1 MASGASKQ
9 SVHKS
14 FKRSYREDYVR
25 ELEVPGMGFHIFETF
40 RLIFRNWKI
49 FLPFLVIMVLVVV
62 GLVGLADEF
71 LNGQTIIFGSLVFL
85 VVWLVSIF
93 VIRHKMAGNKI
104 TVFDALYN
112 AMTPLISTLV
122 VLVVAAIQCIP
133 ILILI
138 VAYSS
143 AVETHFLDTPF
154 YAILF
159 FAFAALMVLL
169 SSYLLTGTLMALVA
183 VSAPGLYP
191 MEALKTANELMRGR
205 KIRFTLRIIL
215 LVFLVVI
222 LWVVAMFPIAKI
234 GVPVVTKIFGIIIS
248 CFLTIY
254 ISVYFYVYYR
264 WMLNFDTKEEDGKK
278 RSRKKNK

>member
-1 MASGASKQ
+1 MASGASKK

-14 FKRSYREDYVR
+14 FKRSYREDYIR
-25 ELEVPGMGFHIFETF
+25 ELEVPGMGFHIFYTF
-40 RLIFRNWKI
+40 QLIFKNWKI
-49 FLPFLVIMVLVVV
+49 FLPFLVIMVVVTA
-62 GLVGLADEF
+62 GLVGLSDEF
-71 LNGQTIIFGSLVFL
+71 LNGQTIVFGSLVFL
-85 VVWLVSIF
+85 VIWLVSIF

-104 TVFDALYN
+104 TLFDALYN

-143 AVETHFLDTPF
+143 AIETHFLETPF
-154 YAILF
+154 YAVLF
-159 FAFAALMVLL
+159 FTFAALMVLL

-191 MEALKTANELMRGR
+191 MEALKTVNELMRGR
-205 KIRFTLRIIL
+205 KIKFTLRIIL
-215 LVFLVVI
+215 LLILVVVM
-222 LWVVAMFPIAKI
+222 WVIVMFPIAKI
-234 GVPVVTKIFGIIIS
+234 SLPVLTKVCGIVIS
-248 CFLTIY
+248 CFLAIY

-264 WMLNFDTKEEDGKK
+264 WMLRFDTKEENGKK
-278 RSRKKNK
+278 RSRKKNS

>member
-1 MASGASKQ
+1 MASGASKKFA
-9 SVHKS
+9 HKS

-25 ELEVPGMGFHIFETF
+25 ELEVPGMGFHIFYTF
-40 RLIFRNWKI
+40 RLIFENWKI
-49 FLPFLVIMVLVVV
+49 FVPFLVIMVLVAV

-85 VVWLVSIF
+85 VIWLTSIF
-93 VIRHKMAGNKI
+93 VIRHKMAGNEI
-104 TVFDALYN
+104 TLFDALYN

-133 ILILI
+133 ILILV

-143 AVETHFLDTPF
+143 AIETHFLETPF

-159 FAFAALMVLL
+159 FVFAALLVLL

-191 MEALKTANELMRGR
+191 IEALKTANELMRGR
-205 KIRFTLRIIL
+205 KIKFTLRIIL
-215 LVFLVVI
+215 LLLLVVI
-222 LWVVAMFPIAKI
+222 VWVIIMFPIAKI
-234 GVPVVTKIFGIIIS
+234 NVALLTKICGIILA
-248 CFLTIY
+248 CFLSIY
-254 ISVYFYVYYR
+254 ISVYFYIYYR
-264 WMLNFDTKEEDGKK
+264 WMLSYDTKEENGKK